1 MEMID
6 PDNRRSVIEGI
17 EKYGRLSHVGE
28 VRTFTGAR
36 RDASGETVNVTVEIT
51 DSGMPGDDRWF
62 VMATDDRGRRG
73 GTNGG
78 ASLDE
83 ALGTVHWEKLDR
95 DDS

>member
-1 MEMID
+1 MID
-6 PDNRRSVIEGI
+6 GENRRSIIEGI
-17 EKYGRLSHVGE
+17 EQYGSLSEVQE
-28 VRTFTGAR
+28 VRRFVGYR
-36 RDASGETVNVTVEIT
+36 KDASGETVEVTVEIGDT
-51 DSGMPGDDRWF
+51 GTPGRDRWF
-62 VMATDDRGRRG
+62 VIATDHRGRSG